1 MLVKRPTHLY
11 GRSAVEVS
19 IETVNGIGVLELLGE
34 TLDMSEV
41 DDLRQ
46 QLTSLAARSPKLVID
61 LNRIQ
66 FLDSSG
72 CGALVEG
79 HNRFRAAGGALRLC
93 CPAGEVKTA
102 LELARL
108 TRVLNLYDT
117 REQALAA
124 FGT

>member
-1 MLVKRPTHLY
+1 
-11 GRSAVEVS
+11 VEVNL
-19 IETVNGIGVLELLGE
+19 ETVRGVGVLELLGE

-46 QLTSLAARSPKLVID
+46 QLTTLAASNPKLVLD

-79 HNRFRAAGGALRLC
+79 HNRFR
-93 CPAGEVKTA
+93 
-102 LELARL
+102 
-108 TRVLNLYDT
+108 YDT

-124 FGT
+124 FGS

>member
-1 MLVKRPTHLY
+1 M
-11 GRSAVEVS
+11 EVNLQ
-19 IETVNGIGVLELLGE
+19 TVQGVGVLELLGE
-34 TLDMSEV
+34 TLDMAEV

-46 QLTSLAARSPKLVID
+46 QLTSIAATNPKLVLD

-79 HNRFRAAGGALRLC
+79 HNRFRAAGGALRVC
-93 CPAGEVKTA
+93 CPTGEVKTA
-102 LELARL
+102 LEMARL
-108 TRVLNLYDT
+108 TRVLNISDT

-124 FGT
+124 FGA